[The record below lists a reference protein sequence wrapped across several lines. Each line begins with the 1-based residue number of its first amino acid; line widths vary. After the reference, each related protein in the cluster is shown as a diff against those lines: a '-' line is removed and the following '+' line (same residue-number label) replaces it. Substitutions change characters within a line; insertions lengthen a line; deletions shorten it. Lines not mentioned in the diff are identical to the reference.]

1 MVALALSFF
10 AIATAPTRALAEWE
24 NATGSYTYVTSS
36 VSVGSL
42 KVGPLVQE
50 GLTGY
55 GSLIRG
61 GNYTNSTTGSKN
73 SAYNTKPTGNV
84 YVVYMLNRPNNLAKG
99 SKVVATGAIGWL
111 HTNSSTEPTSSSS
124 WQLKQCTVSEV
135 RYFVSDSN
143 NGNQTEVFLDKTGAL
158 KLPYSANYL
167 FCVTRLNNFQ
177 SVISGAALWYPD
189 ADFQFKYELPSDQNE
204 VAAIESQ
211 TQTLTDTS
219 GSDSVTNDVASQT
232 NQQIQGLDMFDVTH
246 QISEGIGNA
255 ITTQETDTSVTFPGM
270 SLAGFSLPSASIDP
284 LELVPE
290 HKDTIRLMVT
300 FIFCS
305 AFISHIYS
313 LVQAIFGIWEYG
325 AGVEEFGN
333 DAYDKGYKV
342 KSWGANY
349 DIDEDL
355 GF

>member
-1 MVALALSFF
+1 MQSSRRACSLLVALVLSFF
-10 AIATAPTRALAEWE
+10 AIATAPTSALAEWE
-24 NATGSYTYVTSS
+24 NATGSYTYVTNS
-36 VSVGSL
+36 VSVGNL

-99 SKVVATGAIGWL
+99 SKVVVTGAIGWL
-111 HTNSSTEPTSSSS
+111 HTNTSSEPTSSTS

-143 NGNQTEVFLDKTGAL
+143 NGNQTEVFLDETGAL

-211 TQTLTDTS
+211 TDSLTDTT
-219 GSDSVTNDVASQT
+219 GS
-232 NQQIQGLDMFDVTH
+232 
-246 QISEGIGNA
+246 
-255 ITTQETDTSVTFPGM
+255 DTSVDNPLAQGEQIVQGVNFVSQTASFVSGAVDAVMNTEPSSGLTFPGLVIM
-270 SLAGFSLPSASIDP
+270 GHQILAEQNVPFIGYLGEG
-284 LELVPE
+284 LE
-290 HKDTIRLMVT
+290 DTIKTGVT
-300 FIFCS
+300 LVLFLAWVNGLVGLYHKIF
-305 AFISHIYS
+305 
-313 LVQAIFGIWEYG
+313 LGEQE
-325 AGVEEFGN
+325 VE
-333 DAYDKGYKV
+333 V
-342 KSWGANY
+342 T
-349 DIDEDL
+349 DE
-355 GF
+355 